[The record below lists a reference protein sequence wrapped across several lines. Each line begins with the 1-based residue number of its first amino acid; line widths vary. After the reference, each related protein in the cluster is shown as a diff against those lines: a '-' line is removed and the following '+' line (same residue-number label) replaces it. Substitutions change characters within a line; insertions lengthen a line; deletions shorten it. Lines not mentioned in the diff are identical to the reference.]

1 MPAKTK
7 PPKRKPMTIT
17 QIAREIGVA
26 RDALYQW
33 KNKEGLELTEA
44 NLPALRERASRK
56 KNDGDI
62 TDEMRVEKL
71 LKIKAERETKEHQ
84 LLLAKGQ
91 AVEARLVANAAAY
104 AAAANKA
111 AWEEIEDS
119 LPPLLEGL
127 TAAQMKVKLR
137 GYARKKCLEM
147 AEIFDRKP

>member
-1 MPAKTK
+1 MPAKPTK
-7 PPKRKPMTIT
+7 IMTVSALAKAVGVPRQTLYEWKRKDGM
-17 QIAREIGVA
+17 
-26 RDALYQW
+26 
-33 KNKEGLELTEA
+33 ELTEA

-137 GYARKKCLEM
+137 GYARQKCLEM

>member
-1 MPAKTK
+1 MPAKQ
-7 PPKRKPMTIT
+7 PKPMTVS
-17 QIAREIGVA
+17 ALAKAVGVP
-26 RDALYQW
+26 RQTLYEW
-33 KNKEGLELTEA
+33 KRKDGMELTEA
-44 NLPALRERASRK
+44 NLPALRERAGRK

-137 GYARKKCLEM
+137 GYARQKCLEM

>member
-1 MPAKTK
+1 MPAKPTK
-7 PPKRKPMTIT
+7 IMTVSALAKAVGVPRQTLYEWKRKDGM
-17 QIAREIGVA
+17 
-26 RDALYQW
+26 
-33 KNKEGLELTEA
+33 ELTES

-137 GYARKKCLEM
+137 GYARQKCLEM